1 MALGKPIQAVRKPKP
16 IKAYT
21 IQRRGGGWV
30 MLTLLAEDTDIVDE
44 SQLDSRQACFTR
56 LEDELRRL
64 E

>member
-1 MALGKPIQAVRKPKP
+1 MAFTKPVQVARKSKP

-30 MLTLLAEDTDIVDE
+30 MLTLLAEDADVVDE